1 MASVQPRVGK
11 ITSHLRLISDYLR
24 ERPRLRLI
32 VLLSLPVTFLTFVF
46 VIPLLI
52 MGWYSFLSDMP
63 PAPLTLENYTRALT
77 SDLYMGIIWRTTII
91 TVQTTIIVTILGYS
105 MAYSLV
111 RFSRR
116 TTLMLVLVILPFWTN
131 YIIRMYAW
139 INILQSGGVLDTLFM
154 WTTLTSEPLGLLYS
168 QTAVLIG
175 FTYIWLPLATLPFY
189 ASLTNMDPNLIDAA
203 KDLGAGPLKTFL
215 TVTLPTTM
223 DGIVVGII
231 LVAIPT
237 FGSFIT
243 PALLG
248 GTDNVMIGMT
258 IEEQFVTAFNWP
270 FGAALAVIVSVF
282 VVTAMLVA
290 LLLGTDLFGHQ
301 EDKE

>member
-1 MASVQPRVGK
+1 MSGAQPTVGRVTELVRA
-11 ITSHLRLISDYLR
+11 TSNYLR
-24 ERPRLRLI
+24 DRPRLRLF
-32 VLLSLPVTFLTFVF
+32 VLLALPVTFLVAIF

-63 PAPLTLENYTRALT
+63 PASLTLDNYAQALST
-77 SDLYMGIIWRTTII
+77 DLYLGIIWRTTVI
-91 TVQTTIIVTILGYS
+91 TIQTTVIVTILGYS

-111 RFSRR
+111 RFSKKA
-116 TTLMLVLVILPFWTN
+116 TLLLVLVILPFWTN

-139 INILQSGGVLDTLFM
+139 MNILQSGGVLDTLLM
-154 WTTLTSEPLGLLYS
+154 WTTITSEPLGLLYT

-175 FTYIWLPLATLPFY
+175 FIYIWLPLATLPFY

-203 KDLGAGPLKTFL
+203 KDLGAGPIKTFL

-223 DGIVVGII
+223 NGIVVGII

-258 IEEQFVTAFNWP
+258 IEDQFVSTFNWP
-270 FGAALAVIVSVF
+270 FGAALAVIVSLF
-282 VVTAMLVA
+282 VVTAMLIA
-290 LLLGTDLFGHQ
+290 LLLGTDLFKQQGVDQ
-301 EDKE
+301 